1 MGGEQDAQRDR
12 KREHP
17 LAHRHARDDAVDQ
30 VGSALRHAPRPTG
43 GAKPAPLTGEGH
55 QLLVRATRAQR
66 KRRQA
71 VGEDAA
77 FEKGI
82 ELVFDKLR

>member
-1 MGGEQDAQRDR
+1 MRELNR

-17 LAHRHARDDAVDQ
+17 LTHRHPRDDAVDQ
-30 VGSALRHAPRPTG
+30 VRSALRHAPCPAG

-55 QLLVRATRAQR
+55 QLLMRALGAAHAQE
-66 KRRQA
+66 A

-82 ELVFDKLR
+82 ELILDKVG